1 MSQRATKAAPSSGSS
16 LGKKDLR
23 AHVIEVTRD
32 LTFSQPLTTV
42 SIRQIANASGMSP
55 SHVLYYF
62 GTKDELLFEA
72 WMWHEESLARAR
84 RLAYSGMPSAS
95 ERLRYFIECA
105 APAPHDPHWL
115 LWFYVLARQTD
126 DQRVARRVAQIQA
139 VWLSDLTGAIEYGVE
154 LGEFTHPDPQA
165 FSVRLQA
172 YIDGLAL
179 NVVNEISWM
188 TRDTMIEWALDF
200 AAEGLGCSLG
210 PSAA

>member
-95 ERLRYFIECA
+95 ARLRHFIECA

-115 LWFYVLARQTD
+115 LWFYVLARQTN
-126 DQRVARRVAQIQA
+126 DQRVASRVAQIQA

-154 LGEFTHPDPQA
+154 IGEFTHPDPKA

-188 TRDTMIEWALDF
+188 TRETMIEWALDF
-200 AAEGLGCSLG
+200 AAEGLGCSIG
-210 PSAA
+210 SSPA